1 LNNIIKRGG
10 IMTIS
15 TKGRYALRLMLD
27 IAEHNSGESI
37 SIKDI
42 STRQEISIKYLEQ
55 IVSFL
60 CKAGLLKSVRG
71 SRGGYKLVKEPNQ
84 YTIGEILRVTEG
96 NLYPVACLE
105 DEQNKCARVS
115 VCKTIDFWKGLYDL
129 VNKYVDGVTLQDLI
143 DKNENNNYY
152 I

>member
-1 LNNIIKRGG
+1 
-10 IMTIS
+10 MTIS

-71 SRGGYKLVKEPNQ
+71 SKGGYKLVKEPNQ
-84 YTIGEILRVTEG
+84 YTVGEILRVTEG

-115 VCKTIDFWKGLYDL
+115 ICKTIDFWKGLYDI